1 MAERAYGGCA
11 RYIQRDGELDRVG
24 EHAATLGKAA
34 LLIVDG
40 FILERYGERL
50 QKSFSVAG
58 VDLTMERFGGECWTG
73 EVERL
78 CTIAGQKTSVQ
89 TIVAVGGGKTADT
102 AKLVATEL
110 GARLMIVA
118 TIASS
123 DAPTS
128 AIAMRYH
135 EDGSTDRSVYLPRH
149 PDFVIIDPRL
159 VVEAPVRFLVAG
171 MGDALTTW
179 YEARANR
186 DAGTRNYI
194 AGGYRAPIAGL
205 AIARQCHETLMRD
218 GRAAKIAAENGQLT
232 PAVQNVIEANT
243 LLSGLGFENCGCSIA
258 HGFHNGMSILP
269 QTHGMLHGEKVAYG
283 ALVLLVMEGRPTGE
297 IEEAFAFCEDLGLP
311 TTLADLGLGDV
322 SEKDLARGALAALGD
337 NEPTHSTTADLSVE
351 SMLAAVITVDALGRR
366 RRDAQA
372 R

>member
-11 RYIQRDGELDRVG
+11 KYIQRDGELDRIG
-24 EHAATLGKAA
+24 QHAATLGTSA

-50 QKSFSVAG
+50 HKSFSDAG
-58 VDLTMERFGGECWTG
+58 VEAAAERFGGECWTG

-78 CTIAGQKTSVQ
+78 SEIARQNTVQ
-89 TIVAVGGGKTADT
+89 MIVGVGGGKTVDT
-102 AKLVATEL
+102 AKLVAMEFGL
-110 GARLMIVA
+110 RLIIVP

-135 EDGSTDRSVYLPRH
+135 ENGSTDRSVYLPRH
-149 PDFVIIDPRL
+149 PDFVIIDPK
-159 VVEAPVRFLVAG
+159 VVIEAPVRFLVAG

-186 DAGTRNYI
+186 DAGTKNYI

-205 AIARQCHETLMRD
+205 AIARQCHETLMND
-218 GRAAKIAAENGQLT
+218 GRAAKIAAENGRLT
-232 PAVQNVIEANT
+232 PAVQNIIEANT

-269 QTHGMLHGEKVAYG
+269 ETHSMLHGEKAAYG
-283 ALVLLVMEGRPTGE
+283 VLVLLVMEGRPNEE
-297 IEEAFAFCEDLGLP
+297 IEEAFSFCEDIGLP
-311 TTLADLGLGDV
+311 TTLADLGLGNTSDD
-322 SEKDLARGALAALGD
+322 DLARGARAALGD
-337 NEPTHSTTADLSVE
+337 NEPTHSTTAELSVE
-351 SMLAAVITVDALGRR
+351 SLLAAIYTVDALGRKR
-366 RRDAQA
+366 RETVIR
-372 R
+372 

>member
-24 EHAATLGKAA
+24 QHAATLGTSA

-50 QKSFSVAG
+50 RKSFSDAG
-58 VDLTMERFGGECWTG
+58 VDVAMERFSGECWTG

-78 CTIAGQKTSVQ
+78 CAIAGQATVQ

-102 AKLVATEL
+102 AKLVAMQL

-149 PDFVIIDPRL
+149 PDFVIVDPRL

-194 AGGYRAPIAGL
+194 AGGYHAPIAGL

-218 GRAAKIAAENGQLT
+218 GRAAKIAAENGRLT

-283 ALVLLVMEGRPTGE
+283 ALVLLVMEGRPNEE
-297 IEEAFAFCEDLGLP
+297 IEEAFAFCEDIGLP
-311 TTLADLGLGDV
+311 TTLADLGLGEA
-322 SEKDLARGALAALGD
+322 SEEELAKGALAALGD
-337 NEPTHSTTADLSVE
+337 NEPTHSTTAELSVE
-351 SMLAAVITVDALGRR
+351 NLLAAVHTVDALGRK
-366 RRDAQA
+366 RRDAKA